1 MPSRRP
7 KELKSKSRPAPQV
20 DTVSAQKSAEKAD
33 SKAKSKAAASASP
46 APKKSAP
53 ASEPAAPATPP
64 TPAKASAAAPGSPTS
79 AAAQIALRAGDG
91 RKRLFLIDAMGY
103 IFRAF
108 YAPMPLRMHSASG
121 QPTNVPFLFSTMVRK
136 LIKDWNPDYLGVVF
150 DVSAPTF
157 RDKLFTEYKAQRA
170 PMPEDLSVQ
179 IPFVRKF
186 CEAMQLPILEY
197 PGYEADDVIGTMS
210 RLATEKNLQTM
221 IVTSDKDMLQLVT
234 KDVLVLNPT
243 KGDLVI
249 DEAKVVEL
257 MGVPPSKVA
266 DVMALMGDSIDNIP
280 GARDPVTS
288 ARSSSFRNTAA
299 PKKF

>member
-1 MPSRRP
+1 MPSRKP

-20 DTVSAQKSAEKAD
+20 DTVPAPKSAEKAD
-33 SKAKSKAAASASP
+33 SKAKSKAAAA
-46 APKKSAP
+46 APPTTKKTAP
-53 ASEPAAPATPP
+53 ASAPPAPPLALTPY
-64 TPAKASAAAPGSPTS
+64 AAAAPGSPAS
-79 AAAQIALRAGDG
+79 ASAQIALRAGDG

-108 YAPMPLRMHSASG
+108 YAPMPLRMRSASG
-121 QPTNVPFLFSTMVRK
+121 LPTNVPFLFSTMVRK

-186 CEAMQLPILEY
+186 CEAMHLPILEY

-221 IVTSDKDMLQLVT
+221 IVTSDKDMLQLVN

-257 MGVPPSKVA
+257 MGVSAVK
-266 DVMALMGDSIDNIP
+266 SRR
-280 GARDPVTS
+280 RDGS
-288 ARSSSFRNTAA
+288 HGRFH
-299 PKKF
+299 